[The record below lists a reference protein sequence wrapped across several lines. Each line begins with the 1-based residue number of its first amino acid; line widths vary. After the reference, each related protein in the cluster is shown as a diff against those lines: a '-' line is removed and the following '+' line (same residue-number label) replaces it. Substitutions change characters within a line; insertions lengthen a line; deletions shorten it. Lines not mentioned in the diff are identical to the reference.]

1 MYNILVEKFKPIRYN
16 KYCMEADRR
25 QLKQLFRDNQSLFV
39 ALGDE
44 SRQKILV
51 LVGEADRLS
60 VGEIATKMG
69 LSRPA
74 VSHHIKVLRESQL
87 LAEHRVGVRRYYY
100 PVFST
105 HIPTLRQLTTL
116 LEKLQTTIKED

>member
-1 MYNILVEKFKPIRYN
+1 MGT
-16 KYCMEADRR
+16 DRQR
-25 QLKQLFRDNQSLFV
+25 LKQLFYDNQALFV

-44 SRQKILV
+44 SRQKILL
-51 LVGEADRLS
+51 LVGDAQRLS
-60 VGEIATKMG
+60 VGEIADKMG

-74 VSHHIKVLRESQL
+74 VSHHIKLLRGSNL

-116 LEKLQTTIKED
+116 LEKLQTTNQGE